1 VARLSKNIRYVIYTA
16 IIVVC
21 FVSVILAIFDAIFLN
36 EDTSNYVVPPL
47 ASNSQTQE
55 EEIPEIE
62 ETMDVRVT
70 NFKNSFKNEVF
81 IGNYDTSAIEKTDE
95 SKDIVYTAAKV
106 EDETELYNVNINI
119 PLININNSVIQSFNM
134 NTQEIFVEQA
144 NKVMQNS
151 SVKTIYTVDYVGYVN
166 GDILSLVIMST
177 IKEGEKAQ
185 QVIVQTYN
193 YNLKTKKAVTAEE
206 ILTSLQYDIATV
218 NDQIKREIEQV
229 SEDAAILQQSGY
241 ESYTRNPEDKQYLVE
256 NAKTYYLGE
265 NGALFMIYAYGNND
279 LTSEIDI
286 IRFD

>member
-1 VARLSKNIRYVIYTA
+1 LSKNIRYVIYTA

>member
-1 VARLSKNIRYVIYTA
+1 MSKNVRYVIYA
-16 IIVVC
+16 VIILVC
-21 FVSVILAIFDAIFLN
+21 LVSVILAIFDAIFLN

-47 ASNSQTQE
+47 ESNNQTQ

-81 IGNYDTSAIEKTDE
+81 IGNYDTSAIEKTDN
-95 SKDIVYTAAKV
+95 SKDIVYNAAALQ
-106 EDETELYNVNINI
+106 EQTELYEVNINI
-119 PLININNSVIQSFNM
+119 PFININNSVVQGFNM

-166 GDILSLVIMST
+166 GDILSLVIMSS

-193 YNLKTKKAVTAEE
+193 YNLKTKKEVTAEE

-218 NDQIKREIEQV
+218 NDEIKREIEQA
-229 SEDAAILQQSGY
+229 SQDAAILQQSGY

-265 NGALFMIYAYGNND
+265 NGTLFMIYAYGNND
-279 LTSEIDI
+279 LTSELDI
-286 IRFD
+286 IKFN

>member
-1 VARLSKNIRYVIYTA
+1 MSKNVRYVIYA
-16 IIVVC
+16 VIILVC
-21 FVSVILAIFDAIFLN
+21 LVSVILAIFDAIFLN

-47 ASNSQTQE
+47 ESNNQTQ

-81 IGNYDTSAIEKTDE
+81 IGNYDTSAIEKTDN
-95 SKDIVYTAAKV
+95 SKDIVYNAAQLQ
-106 EDETELYNVNINI
+106 EQTELYEVNINI
-119 PLININNSVIQSFNM
+119 PFININNSVVQGFNM

-166 GDILSLVIMST
+166 GDILSLVIMSS

-193 YNLKTKKAVTAEE
+193 YNLKTKKEVTAEE

-218 NDQIKREIEQV
+218 NDEIKREIEQA
-229 SEDAAILQQSGY
+229 SQDAAILQQSGY

-265 NGALFMIYAYGNND
+265 NGTLFMIYAYGNND
-279 LTSEIDI
+279 LTSELDI
-286 IRFD
+286 IKFN

>member
-1 VARLSKNIRYVIYTA
+1 MSKNIRYVIYTA